1 MNVERLLR
9 VPVLSVPFVRV
20 TVGILP
26 ILRVPVV
33 RVPVVRASVVRV
45 RDVGRGGKRDGTR
58 LHVGHVE
65 CTCSSTVTR
74 TRPRPRQRTGARPA
88 LIGSPTFLCHI
99 EPLEIF

>member
-9 VPVLSVPFVRV
+9 VPVVSVPVLRV
-20 TVGILP
+20 TVVILP
-26 ILRVPVV
+26 VL

-74 TRPRPRQRTGARPA
+74 TRPRQRTGARPA
-88 LIGSPTFLCHI
+88 LIGSRTFLCHI

>member
-9 VPVLSVPFVRV
+9 VPVVSVPVLRL
-20 TVGILP
+20 TVVILP
-26 ILRVPVV
+26 VL

-74 TRPRPRQRTGARPA
+74 TRPRQRTEARPA
-88 LIGSPTFLCHI
+88 LIGSQTFLCHI

>member
-9 VPVLSVPFVRV
+9 VPVVSVPVLRV
-20 TVGILP
+20 TVVILP
-26 ILRVPVV
+26 VLRVPVV

-74 TRPRPRQRTGARPA
+74 TRPRQRTGARPA
-88 LIGSPTFLCHI
+88 LIGSRTFLCHI